1 MPAEDTDPR
10 PRHQLGCQAGT
21 RALPVGPTM
30 PSHALSSSSAP
41 GSLEDWNWKRQIERR
56 LVGDLS
62 VLILSPSLSKLLGEV
77 AQE

>member
-1 MPAEDTDPR
+1 M
-10 PRHQLGCQAGT
+10 
-21 RALPVGPTM
+21 GPTM

-62 VLILSPSLSKLLGEV
+62 VLILSPSLSKLSGEV